1 MAAVC
6 TRHRAMGRT
15 TARAAAEPT
24 VPFTWS
30 GIGYGEEGEGY
41 VRIAM
46 VENEQRIRQA
56 ARSLKRFLDR
66 HHNVMPLRANG

>member
-30 GIGYGEEGEGY
+30 GIGYGEARTAIESMPKLP
-41 VRIAM
+41 VR
-46 VENEQRIRQA
+46 
-56 ARSLKRFLDR
+56 KRDE
-66 HHNVMPLRANG
+66 